1 MVNSIGEER
10 VRFESLKKLR
20 RFFINYSKDKFG
32 VVGFVILATIAAL
45 AVLAPYLPMANPTIL
60 IYKPF
65 LSPSLEHPMGTD
77 ALGRDLLS
85 RIIWGARTSIAIGIM
100 AALISFIVGLTLGGI
115 AGYYGGLL
123 DDFICRVVDV
133 FLVIPV
139 FFLALFIVAIYGG
152 NVFYV
157 MAVIGLLIWPSNARI
172 TRAQVLTVKEGE
184 FVQAAKVIG
193 VSNLKILFQHIV
205 PNSIQPLIANT
216 ILQSAGAMITEAGLS
231 FLGLGDPNAITWGK
245 MIYLGQVYVTTCW
258 WISVF
263 PGLMLLLTV
272 FALHLIGDAAS
283 KIFSPKG

>member
-1 MVNSIGEER
+1 MGEEYI
-10 VRFESLKKLR
+10 RFESLKKLK

-32 VVGFVILATIAAL
+32 VIGLIVLGTIAAL
-45 AVLAPYLPMANPTIL
+45 AVLAPYLPMASPTLL

-65 LSPSLEHPMGTD
+65 MPPSLDHPMGTD
-77 ALGRDLLS
+77 TLGRDLLS
-85 RIIWGARTSIAIGIM
+85 RVVWGGRTSIAIGM
-100 AALISFIVGLTLGGI
+100 LAALISLIVGLTLGAI
-115 AGYYGGLL
+115 AGYYGGLI
-123 DDFICRVVDV
+123 DDLICRITDV

-172 TRAQVLTVKEGE
+172 MRAQVLTVKERE

-193 VSNLKILFQHIV
+193 LSNFKILFHHIV
-205 PNSIQPLIANT
+205 PNSIQPVIANT

-245 MIYLGQVYVTTCW
+245 MIYLGQVYITTCW
-258 WISVF
+258 WISIF
-263 PGLMLLLTV
+263 PGLMLLLTA

-283 KIFSPKG
+283 KILSPKGR